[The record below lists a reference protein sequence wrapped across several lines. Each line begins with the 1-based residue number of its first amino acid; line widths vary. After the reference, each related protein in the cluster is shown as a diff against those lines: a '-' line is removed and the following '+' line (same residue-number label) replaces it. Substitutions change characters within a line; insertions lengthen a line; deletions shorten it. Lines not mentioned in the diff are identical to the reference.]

1 MVIAFFVVMFLLIP
15 LAALV
20 WGVDSTTSEPHR
32 PWRS

>member
-1 MVIAFFVVMFLLIP
+1 MVIAFVIVMFVLIP

-20 WGVDSTTSEPHR
+20 WGADSRISEPHR